1 MARISGAAFSPNNI
15 VTISAILLLC
25 ICQSAFAGKV
35 EDDKVSPLFQSNEPL
50 SLTISAPFSTLNLDR
65 DDDRDY
71 QPATLTMTDR
81 DGQEIRLDL
90 EIRVRGN
97 FRARR
102 DICSNPPL
110 KLNFKRKSLANT
122 IFEGENKLKLVDQ
135 CKNFDYYEQ
144 YLLLEYLN
152 YRVYQL
158 FTDDSLRVRLATVN
172 YYDSEDKRDLG
183 TRKSFFIED
192 ISRMAKR
199 LGMKEVHQE
208 RLQPGD
214 YDPTR
219 MNLVDLFEYFIGNT
233 DWSSLAGPQG
243 EECCHNIIPL
253 SPRGGSLIPVPYDF
267 DLAGMVNARY
277 AEVSDLLPIRSVR
290 QRLYRGYCPSDA
302 VLQKTIAA
310 FIEKRDEIKALY
322 EKQPGLTERSVNYTL
337 KYIDDFYD
345 TIQDRNKLNRAIM
358 QKCR

>member
-1 MARISGAAFSPNNI
+1 MI
-15 VTISAILLLC
+15 TAILLLPAF
-25 ICQSAFAGKV
+25 QYAFAGDKD
-35 EDDKVSPLFQSNEPL
+35 DDKVSPLFQSNDPL
-50 SLTISAPFSTLNLDR
+50 TLSISAPFSTINLDR
-65 DDDRDY
+65 DDDKRSY
-71 QPATLTMTDR
+71 EAGTLSMTDKN
-81 DGQEIRLDL
+81 GQAIRLDL

-110 KLNFKRKSLANT
+110 KLNFKRKQLANT
-122 IFEGENKLKLVDQ
+122 IFAGENKLKLVDQ
-135 CKNFDYYEQ
+135 CKNYDYYEQ

-183 TRKSFFIED
+183 TRTAFFIED
-192 ISRMAKR
+192 IGRMAKR
-199 LGMKEVHQE
+199 VGMKEVHQE
-208 RLQPGD
+208 KLQPAD
-214 YDPTR
+214 YDPAR
-219 MNLVDLFEYFIGNT
+219 INLVDVYEYFIGNT
-233 DWSSLAGPQG
+233 DWSSIMGPEG
-243 EECCHNIIPL
+243 DECCHNIIPL
-253 SPRGGSLIPVPYDF
+253 SRKGGTLIPVPYDF

-290 QRLYRGYCPSDA
+290 QRLYRGFCQSDA
-302 VLQKTIAA
+302 VLQKTFAA
-310 FIEKRDEIKALY
+310 FIEKRDAIKALY
-322 EKQPGLTERSVNYTL
+322 QNQPGLTERSLNYSL

-345 TIQDRNKLNRAIM
+345 TIQDKNKVDRAFN